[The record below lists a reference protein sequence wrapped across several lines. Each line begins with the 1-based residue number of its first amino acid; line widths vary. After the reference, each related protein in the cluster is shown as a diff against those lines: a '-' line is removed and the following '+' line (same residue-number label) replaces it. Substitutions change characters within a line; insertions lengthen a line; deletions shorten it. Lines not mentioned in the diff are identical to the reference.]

1 MRVRL
6 RFFAALREQL
16 GTSATRTV
24 PAGTSVGTL
33 WRALVRERPEL
44 GRMRVRFAVNQEYV
58 DDSHALSDDDEVA
71 FMPPVSGGSR

>member
-16 GTSATRTV
+16 GASATRTV

-33 WRALVRERPEL
+33 WRALVTERPEL
-44 GRMRVRFAVNQEYV
+44 GRVRVRFAVNQMYV
-58 DDSHALSDDDEVA
+58 DETHALTDDDEVA
-71 FMPPVSGGSR
+71 VMPPVSGG